1 VYGEQKVSADGR
13 PVWFVFSGMGT
24 QWAHMGRDLMTLDCF
39 RESVVRSDALLR
51 PYGVDLIELLMNS
64 TEETFNDVV
73 SSFASIVSVQV
84 MY

>member
-1 VYGEQKVSADGR
+1 
-13 PVWFVFSGMGT
+13 
-24 QWAHMGRDLMTLDCF
+24 MGRDLMTLDCF